1 MKIVKEAGMGG
12 GCTVGA
18 EELEQIN
25 QLARKELTAAE
36 VYTFELRLCDNE
48 IDREWERFSRET
60 LEGLAKLFVGKSGIF
75 DHNWSAA
82 GQAARIYKAQVVEE
96 EGKTTRAGDPG
107 CYLKGWAYMLRTEG
121 NAELIAQIEGGIKK
135 EVSVGCSVERQ
146 VCSICGEELGSC
158 RHVKGR
164 TYNGKLCWG
173 ELTGAKDAY
182 EWSFVAVPAQRKA
195 GVIKGMNPT
204 LKELARGNGA
214 AMAELLELEKAAGM
228 GRRYLGQ
235 LREEVARVV
244 SLSQPELD
252 VAVVRSIAGR
262 LEEEELEALK
272 TVFSRQSREKWD
284 GGAQLTYLGRK
295 TEEKGEDGAFLV

>member
-48 IDREWERFSRET
+48 IERFSRET
-60 LEGLAKLFVGKSGIF
+60 LEGLAELFVGKSGIF

-135 EVSVGCSVERQ
+135 EVSVGCAVEASRCSV
-146 VCSICGEELGSC
+146 CGAPMGQCGHKRGE
-158 RHVKGR
+158 
-164 TYNGKLCWG
+164 TYDGKLCFASL
-173 ELTGAKDAY
+173 EGATDAY
-182 EWSFVAVPAQRKA
+182 EWSFVAVPAQPRA
-195 GVIKGMNPT
+195 GVIKGLEPS
-204 LKELARGNGA
+204 LKELCRDEPR
-214 AMAELLELEKAAGM
+214 AEAERRELEKAADL
-228 GRRYLGQ
+228 GRRYLEELRGQ
-235 LREEVARVV
+235 VVRLTALREPRLEV
-244 SLSQPELD
+244 ELI
-252 VAVVRSIAGR
+252 RSIAEKLSG
-262 LEEEELEALK
+262 EELSTLK
-272 TVFSRQSREKWD
+272 TFLEGEDDRPKPQLSY
-284 GGAQLTYLGRK
+284 GAFLT
-295 TEEKGEDGAFLV
+295 GEAAADGAFLV